1 METSPQKSLS
11 EVPGRDSDTEL
22 ERAILGHEYTEPTR
36 WQKPNVLILQRH
48 EYYETLKPTA
58 IGDVK
63 FESIHTLDRLYQI
76 TATID
81 PDGKATLVWKLRK
94 DRP

>member
-1 METSPQKSLS
+1 
-11 EVPGRDSDTEL
+11 
-22 ERAILGHEYTEPTR
+22 
-36 WQKPNVLILQRH
+36 VLVLQRH
-48 EYYETLKPTA
+48 EYYEKLKPTA
-58 IGDVK
+58 IGEVK
-63 FESIHTLDRLYQI
+63 FESIHGFDRLYQI